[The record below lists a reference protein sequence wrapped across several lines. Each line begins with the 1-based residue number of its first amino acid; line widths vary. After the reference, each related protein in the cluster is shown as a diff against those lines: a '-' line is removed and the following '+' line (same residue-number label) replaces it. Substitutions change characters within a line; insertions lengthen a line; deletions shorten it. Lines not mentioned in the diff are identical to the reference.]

1 MKSLQVVI
9 PIAVDRRASR
19 KQVLYVADN
28 PKHLPDQEAV
38 LLDLLK
44 AQIKV
49 NICLKSKFYL

>member
-28 PKHLPDQEAV
+28 PKHLLDQEAV

-49 NICLKSKFYL
+49 HICLKSKFYL